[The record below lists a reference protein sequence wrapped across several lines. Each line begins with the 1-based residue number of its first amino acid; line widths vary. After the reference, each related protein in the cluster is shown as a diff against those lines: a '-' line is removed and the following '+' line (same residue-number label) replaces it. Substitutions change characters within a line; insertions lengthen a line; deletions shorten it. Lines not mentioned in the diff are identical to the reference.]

1 MNYKDIEIIGQ
12 GGFGIV
18 HKVVNE
24 DSIVYARKTFLV
36 NQGPSFP
43 ADMVEN
49 VRKRFIREANVQGAL
64 KHQNIVPV
72 IDKQLG
78 TDPPFFI
85 MPLATSTLEK
95 DIIADRT
102 LGGHVMAPI
111 MDIIAGLEELHP
123 MRIFHRDLKPAN
135 VLRFSN
141 TTDYAFFYA
150 ITDFGLMS
158 IAHTNLT
165 SLTKTGMGMGSD
177 YYTAPEV
184 VSDIRNASA
193 QSDIFSLGCILHDLV
208 GKEPRVPLHEIKE
221 SSEFGGILLNCTRDN
236 PSRRFKSVIALRDAL
251 LSLGTVAIEPTT
263 SAGAQIFETLA
274 KPIATLLETDW
285 NVIINFVD
293 DKYPDPDALSTLR
306 QISVE
311 HITELLTRFP
321 KQGGKLGMLYAN
333 WIREHSFQYEECDG
347 LSIRLQK
354 FVEQTTVDVQ
364 AECLMAMLYLGT
376 KHNRWYVERKFAGLV
391 SRSLSD
397 DLAARLA
404 IEFRVDGEDA
414 CNAISHLYRSIG
426 FEKKN
431 LHPLLFNTVNEIC

>member
-1 MNYKDIEIIGQ
+1 MNYKGLDVIGQ

-18 HKVVNE
+18 DKVVNE
-24 DSIVYARKTFLV
+24 DSIVYARKTFHV
-36 NQGPSFP
+36 NQGPTFP
-43 ADMVEN
+43 ADMIEN
-49 VRKRFIREANVQGAL
+49 VRKRFVREANVQSAL

-72 IDKQLG
+72 VDKYLG
-78 TDPPFFI
+78 ANPPYFI
-85 MPLATSTLEK
+85 MPLADSTLEK
-95 DIIADRT
+95 DIISDKT
-102 LGGHVMAPI
+102 LGGSFMNPI

-135 VLRFSN
+135 VLRFFNSM
-141 TTDYAFFYA
+141 DSSSFYA

-158 IAHTNLT
+158 IAQTNLT

-184 VSDIRNASA
+184 VADIRKASA
-193 QSDIFSLGCILHDLV
+193 QSDIFSIGCILHDLV

-274 KPIATLLETDW
+274 KPIDTLVERDW
-285 NVIINFVD
+285 NVIVNFVD
-293 DKYPDPDALSTLR
+293 DKYPDYDAVSTLR
-306 QISVE
+306 QISIE
-311 HITELLTRFP
+311 HITDLMTRFP
-321 KQGGKLGMLYAN
+321 NNGGRLGMLYAN
-333 WIREHSFQYEECDG
+333 WIREHSFQFEECDG

-354 FVEQTTVDVQ
+354 FVEWTTVDVQ

-404 IEFRVDGEDA
+404 IEFRVDGEDT
-414 CNAISHLYRSIG
+414 CSAIRHLSKSID
-426 FEKKN
+426 FNKKS
-431 LHPLLFNTVNEIC
+431 LHPLLLNTVNEIC